1 MAAVPVW
8 KLARLRAMPDSIRFE
23 DLPGSARARKFEGK
37 QHDATVSFFLSTH
50 APGEGPDL
58 HVHPYEEVFVMYEG
72 VATFT
77 VGDETVTAGPGEIV
91 VVPPDT
97 PHKFVNSGEG
107 RIRQVGIH
115 RSPEVVQE
123 DLE

>member
-1 MAAVPVW
+1 MTEPI
-8 KLARLRAMPDSIRFE
+8 KFE
-23 DLPGSARARKFEGK
+23 DLPGSDRARKFEGK
-37 QHDATVSFFLSTH
+37 NHGAGVSFFLSRH

-58 HVHPYEEVFVMYEG
+58 HRHPYEEVFIMYEG

-77 VGDETVTAGPGEIV
+77 VGDGTVEAGPGEIV
-91 VVPPDT
+91 VVPPNT

-123 DLE
+123 DLEG

>member
-1 MAAVPVW
+1 
-8 KLARLRAMPDSIRFE
+8 MPSPIPFGDI
-23 DLPGSARARKFEGK
+23 PGSARARKFEGRE
-37 QHDATVSFFLSTH
+37 HGATVSFFLSQH

-58 HVHPYEEVFVMYEG
+58 HRHPYEEVFIMYEG

-77 VGDETVTAGPGEIV
+77 VGDDTVEAGPGEIV
-91 VVPPDT
+91 VVPPNT
-97 PHKFVNSGEG
+97 PHKFKNSGDV

-115 RSPEVVQE
+115 PSPEVIQE